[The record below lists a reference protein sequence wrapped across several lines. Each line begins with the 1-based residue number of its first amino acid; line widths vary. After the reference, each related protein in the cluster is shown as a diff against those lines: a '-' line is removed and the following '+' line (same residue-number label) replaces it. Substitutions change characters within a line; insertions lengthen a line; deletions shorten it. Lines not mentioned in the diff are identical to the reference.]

1 MKDVTPTSQR
11 RNLII
16 AVAISALI
24 LFAFD
29 AVGYLGW
36 GKHMFGW
43 KRPTLDAQAALNH
56 RIDGAMPMQNG
67 TDVSQNGAPVA
78 QNVAP
83 LSAVKRVTMDN
94 GVLHLG
100 YNLVGGKLDS
110 LVLNRYRANL
120 DKPGGVQLLTDE
132 SNKLATWVDSG
143 WQGPNGISTPDSNAT
158 WTQASSSNMNEAHA
172 LVLTFKNASGQT
184 FQRTLTPRAGSYV
197 IDVSDRVWN
206 TASLP
211 VTLRH
216 YARVSRTGGADP
228 ADHSSWVNYSGPMG
242 LAGEPGEK
250 ATGSDG
256 VIHEE
261 KFDGLKKAGRT
272 ETVNAS
278 GGWWGITG
286 QYFMT
291 AIMPSVDG
299 GDAGRDFRYANV
311 NGVDLYSAAVQKD
324 VSVAAGGQ
332 AEVHYSIYAGPKQE
346 ATLQAAGHGLER
358 AIDWGWFAFIAKPL
372 YHVLL
377 WLHALLRNWGLAIF
391 GLTLLLKL
399 VTYPL
404 ASQTYRSMAKMKKL
418 QPHLQRIQEQHA
430 GDRQAAA
437 LKTMELYAAEKV
449 NPMGGC
455 WPTLIQVPIF
465 FAMYKVVLVAFEM
478 RQAPLFGLWIHDLS
492 HMDPYYVLPVLM
504 GLSMYVQMQMNPPA
518 SDPSQQMVFK
528 FMPVMFTVMFLSF
541 PAGLV
546 FYWLCNN
553 LLTIAQQWYI
563 MRKYGR

>member
-1 MKDVTPTSQR
+1 
-11 RNLII
+11 
-16 AVAISALI
+16 
-24 LFAFD
+24 
-29 AVGYLGW
+29 LG
-36 GKHMFGW
+36 F
-43 KRPTLDAQAALNH
+43 
-56 RIDGAMPMQNG
+56 
-67 TDVSQNGAPVA
+67 
-78 QNVAP
+78 
-83 LSAVKRVTMDN
+83 
-94 GVLHLG
+94 
-100 YNLVGGKLDS
+100 
-110 LVLNRYRANL
+110 
-120 DKPGGVQLLTDE
+120 
-132 SNKLATWVDSG
+132 
-143 WQGPNGISTPDSNAT
+143 
-158 WTQASSSNMNEAHA
+158 
-172 LVLTFKNASGQT
+172 
-184 FQRTLTPRAGSYV
+184 
-197 IDVSDRVWN
+197 
-206 TASLP
+206 
-211 VTLRH
+211 
-216 YARVSRTGGADP
+216 
-228 ADHSSWVNYSGPMG
+228 
-242 LAGEPGEK
+242 
-250 ATGSDG
+250 
-256 VIHEE
+256 
-261 KFDGLKKAGRT
+261 
-272 ETVNAS
+272 

-291 AIMPSVDG
+291 AIMPAVDG
-299 GDAGRDFRYANV
+299 GDVSKDFRYANV
-311 NGVDLYSAAVQKD
+311 DGVDLYSAAVQKD

-332 AEVHYSIYAGPKQE
+332 AEVHYAIYAGPKQQ

-372 YHVLL
+372 YNVLL
-377 WLHALLRNWGLAIF
+377 WLHALFGNWGLAIF

-418 QPHLQRIQEQHA
+418 QPQLKSIQEQHA

-455 WPTLIQVPIF
+455 WPMVIQVPVF

-504 GLSMYVQMQMNPPA
+504 GMSMYVQMQMNPPA
-518 SDPSQQMVFK
+518 SDPSQQVVFK

-563 MRKYGR
+563 MRKHGR